1 MIIISINHRWNVC
14 FAYFT
19 SLGYPRT
26 VRYCLCYCKL
36 LYIYRNEVN
45 GTNGTRVSSK
55 ILWILRIL
63 KCCRFPFH
71 HSLKCL
77 LRTFFNSRL
86 KDRQL
91 VFISSKFIFIGLS
104 LISSFKARMAAQLL
118 FEVVPIDVLES
129 FFSYNETSGKYLWQS
144 S

>member
-14 FAYFT
+14 FGYFT

-36 LYIYRNEVN
+36 FLLRNEVN

-55 ILWILRIL
+55 ILWILRIP

-77 LRTFFNSRL
+77 LRTSSIPGSRY
-86 KDRQL
+86 RQL
-91 VFISSKFIFIGLS
+91 VFISSKSIFIGLS